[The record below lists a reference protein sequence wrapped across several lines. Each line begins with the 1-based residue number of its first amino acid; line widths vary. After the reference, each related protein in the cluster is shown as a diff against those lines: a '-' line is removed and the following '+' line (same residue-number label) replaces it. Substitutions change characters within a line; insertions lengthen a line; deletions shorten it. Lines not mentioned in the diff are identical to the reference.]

1 MPDHCFT
8 LRPRKSFMEKKKME
22 KAVNNYLRRE
32 ISKQVGLEYVR

>member
-8 LRPRKSFMEKKKME
+8 LRPGKSFMKKKME

-32 ISKQVGLEYVR
+32 INKQVGLEYAR